1 MIKIQVPA
9 TSANLGVGF
18 DCLGLAVTL
27 HSEVCFEENFEKL
40 TIVGCPEEFQ
50 NSDNLIYQA
59 FVKGC
64 QFLKK
69 PIPNV
74 KISIQNNIPVARGL
88 GSSAFCIVAGLK
100 GAAAWFEVAL
110 TNEQLLDLATAME
123 GHPDNVA
130 PAIYGKLIASFRDEN
145 QDVQIV
151 PFDVSPR
158 LHFVALIPDYQVSTE
173 KARQILPQS
182 MSYKTAIYQIGHA
195 VALAKAFE
203 LGDLKLIRSAIIDK
217 MHEPYR
223 SQLIPDYEQAS
234 SICQKN
240 NGIMY
245 ISGSGSTMM
254 GIVSNE
260 SDADR
265 IVMEAKKDFP
275 KWKVLHLSVDN
286 QGAVSL

>member
-1 MIKIQVPA
+1 
-9 TSANLGVGF
+9 
-18 DCLGLAVTL
+18 
-27 HSEVCFEENFEKL
+27 
-40 TIVGCPEEFQ
+40 
-50 NSDNLIYQA
+50 
-59 FVKGC
+59 
-64 QFLKK
+64 
-69 PIPNV
+69 
-74 KISIQNNIPVARGL
+74 
-88 GSSAFCIVAGLK
+88 
-100 GAAAWFEVAL
+100 
-110 TNEQLLDLATAME
+110 ME